1 MIGYSVF
8 NRAPPS
14 YIFFSICNGDIY
26 RSDNKA
32 KRAQAKPGTTNVRL
46 ALLPTG
52 TVGAVTPP
60 VEVVVT
66 PPVGNVVFH
75 ATGELVAGS
84 VTPAGVLSEVLNWTY

>member
-1 MIGYSVF
+1 M
-8 NRAPPS
+8 
-14 YIFFSICNGDIY
+14 
-26 RSDNKA
+26 
-32 KRAQAKPGTTNVRL
+32 RL

-75 ATGELVAGS
+75 ATGELVADS
-84 VTPAGVLSEVLNWTY
+84 VTPAGVLSEVLNWTR